1 MLAFGKQ
8 NITMLTVFV
17 FLNVNMYS

>member
-17 FLNVNMYS
+17 FLIVNMYS